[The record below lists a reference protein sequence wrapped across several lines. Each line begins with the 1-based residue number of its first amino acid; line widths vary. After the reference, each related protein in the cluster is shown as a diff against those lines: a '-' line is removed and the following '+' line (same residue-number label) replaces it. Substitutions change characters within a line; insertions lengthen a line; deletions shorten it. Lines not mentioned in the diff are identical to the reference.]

1 MAKQANDAV
10 PERNNLVLVI
20 TRTFD
25 APRELVWEL
34 WSAPQHFKHWMGP
47 RDHPVVYTEG
57 EFRRGGKWRGCLQ
70 SIATGEE
77 LWQSGEYLEIKEP
90 ERLVFTFAWDRA
102 DGSRSP
108 ETEITVLFA
117 EQQGKT
123 VMTFC
128 QAMFETEEARDGHNL
143 GWNST
148 FDRLAEYLQTLA

>member
-1 MAKQANDAV
+1 MAAQASTAA
-10 PERNNLVLVI
+10 PEEKDRVLVI

-25 APRELVWEL
+25 APRALVWEL
-34 WSAPQHFKHWMGP
+34 WSDPKHFKHWMGP

-57 EFRRGGKWRGCLQ
+57 EFRRGGKWRGCLRN
-70 SIATGEE
+70 IATGEE
-77 LWQSGEYLEIKEP
+77 LWQSGVYLEIKEP

-108 ETEITVLFA
+108 ETEITVLLA

-128 QAMFETEEARDGHNL
+128 QAMFETTEARDGHRL
-143 GWNST
+143 GWNSA
-148 FDRLAEYLQTLA
+148 FDRLAEYLQALV

>member
-1 MAKQANDAV
+1 MAKQANKAV
-10 PERNNLVLVI
+10 PERKDLVLVI

-25 APRELVWEL
+25 AARELVWKL
-34 WSAPQHFKHWMGP
+34 WSDPQHFQHWMGP

-57 EFRRGGKWRGCLQ
+57 EFRRGGKWRGCLR

-128 QAMFETEEARDGHNL
+128 QAMFETEEARDGHSL

-148 FDRLAEYLQTLA
+148 FDRLAEYLQSFV

>member
-1 MAKQANDAV
+1 MATRPASAAPKED
-10 PERNNLVLVI
+10 RVLII

-25 APRELVWEL
+25 APRDLVWKA
-34 WSAPQHFKHWMGP
+34 WSEPEHFTHWMGP
-47 RDHPVVYTEG
+47 RDYPIVHTEG
-57 EFRRGGKWRGCLQ
+57 EFRPGGKWRGRLR

-77 LWQSGEYLEIKEP
+77 LWQSGKYLEIKEP

-117 EQQGKT
+117 EAQGKT
-123 VMTFC
+123 VMTFR
-128 QAMFETEEARDGHNL
+128 QTGFDTVESRDGHGA

-148 FDRLAEYLQTLA
+148 FDRLAEYLQKAA